1 MKKNPAYPWFDILMI
16 IVVPKQ
22 YRNSRSCSTRQVLP
36 KILQIHKKINA
47 RWSFFSKLCL
57 ERNPMAGGFSSNLLK
72 PSRTPSIQ
80 NTSNNNN
87 NNNDNDKQRILQY

>member
-36 KILQIHKKINA
+36 KILQIHKKNK
-47 RWSFFSKLCL
+47 RTL
-57 ERNPMAGGFSSNLLK
+57 EFLLK
-72 PSRTPSIQ
+72 TLFRKKPHGRWLFLEFVKTFK
-80 NTSNNNN
+80 NTLNTEH
-87 NNNDNDKQRILQY
+87 LQQQ

>member
-36 KILQIHKKINA
+36 KILQIHKKNK
-47 RWSFFSKLCL
+47 RML
-57 ERNPMAGGFSSNLLK
+57 EFLLK
-72 PSRTPSIQ
+72 TLFRKKPHGRWLFLEFVKTFK
-80 NTSNNNN
+80 NTLNTEHP
-87 NNNDNDKQRILQY
+87 QQQ